1 MKRLTA
7 KRLARVI
14 LRYQRRKDQ
23 LALHCVLDDC
33 NFEHKF
39 FDVESEQD
47 ALALKDWS
55 AARLIRL
62 MRSMSR
68 TQRVKAIV
76 IAREDARQRERMAP
90 KDVPL
95 ERIVTTEADGT
106 VRFIERQPLKVLR
119 VFWD

>member
-7 KRLARVI
+7 ARLARA
-14 LRYQRRKDQ
+14 LTRYQRRKGQ
-23 LALHCVLDDC
+23 QALHCVLDDC

-39 FDVESEQD
+39 FDVESEQY

-68 TQRVKAIV
+68 TQRIKAIV
-76 IAREDARQRERMAP
+76 IAREEARQRAYMEP
-90 KDVPL
+90 KAVPPP
-95 ERIVTTEADGT
+95 RIVTTEADGS
-106 VRFIERQPLKVLR
+106 VRFIN
-119 VFWD
+119 

>member
-23 LALHCVLDDC
+23 QALHCVLDDC

-47 ALALKDWS
+47 ALALRDWS

-76 IAREDARQRERMAP
+76 IAREEARQREHMEP
-90 KDVPL
+90 KTVPPCAIL
-95 ERIVTTEADGT
+95 TTDGNGN
-106 VRFIERQPLKVLR
+106 LR
-119 VFWD
+119 WL